1 MLHRIAGIALALI
14 VAAGAIG
21 DAAPIE
27 RGTPVR
33 IMPLGDSIT
42 FGSPDPAYGGYRRLL
57 GALLAADGY
66 MIDFVGS
73 RRSGYVAHPNHEGHA
88 GWTIQQLK
96 NGIDSNRWLETYRP
110 DLILIHIGTNDIFQ
124 GKAAAAPGNL
134 AALIDDI
141 LMRLPDAQV
150 IVAQIIGYRQ
160 PAGPDHFAFNAAIA
174 RTVAAKG
181 PRVFT
186 VDMQELLEPSDYA
199 DGVHPNASGYDKM
212 ARAWEA
218 AIRAVG
224 R

>member
-1 MLHRIAGIALALI
+1 MLRRIAGIALALV

-27 RGTPVR
+27 PGKPVR

-42 FGSPDPAYGGYRRLL
+42 FGTPDLGYGGYRRLL
-57 GALLAADGY
+57 GTLLAADGY

-73 RRSGYVAHPNHEGHA
+73 RRSGYIAHPNNEGHV
-88 GWTIQQLK
+88 GGTIRQLK

-110 DLILIHIGTNDIFQ
+110 DLVLLHIGTNDMFQ
-124 GKAAAAPGNL
+124 GKTAAAAGNL
-134 AALIDDI
+134 VELLDDI
-141 LMRLPDAQV
+141 LMRLPDARV
-150 IVAQIIGYRQ
+150 IVAQIIRYRQ
-160 PAGPDHFAFNAAIA
+160 PGGHDHMAFNAAIA
-174 RTVAAKG
+174 GIVASKA
-181 PRVFT
+181 PRAFA

-199 DGVHPNASGYDKM
+199 DDLHPNALGYDKM